1 MCEKESTR
9 EIMIK
14 VCQGSYEA
22 TCSGLSFNIP
32 EASYTQKRK
41 STHHNYFNYLTLIL
55 RYFTQYAVIANISHG
70 HDDKL

>member
-41 STHHNYFNYLTLIL
+41 STL
-55 RYFTQYAVIANISHG
+55 S
-70 HDDKL
+70 